1 MCKHFILL
9 CVNVSGL
16 IARCET
22 MLSNLYVNA
31 ALASNRTILVNLQ
44 KITRYGGTRS
54 QFQATR
60 LRPRWFNTEIGA
72 KEPRQRPKPQKIGL
86 ETYSPGSE
94 TLDRFMLQNVRFVV
108 CEKNL
113 LQLKRT
119 IAFATVDCIGKK
131 SDSNNFLKFDFC
143 LPLGN

>member
-1 MCKHFILL
+1 
-9 CVNVSGL
+9 
-16 IARCET
+16 
-22 MLSNLYVNA
+22 MLSSI
-31 ALASNRTILVNLQ
+31 LAIVFVLTLVNLQ

-72 KEPRQRPKPQKIGL
+72 KEPRQRPKSQKIGLESGL

-94 TLDRFMLQNVRFVV
+94 TLERFMLQNVRFVV

-131 SDSNNFLKFDFC
+131 SDTNNVLKIVIISQMTYYYNC
-143 LPLGN
+143 N